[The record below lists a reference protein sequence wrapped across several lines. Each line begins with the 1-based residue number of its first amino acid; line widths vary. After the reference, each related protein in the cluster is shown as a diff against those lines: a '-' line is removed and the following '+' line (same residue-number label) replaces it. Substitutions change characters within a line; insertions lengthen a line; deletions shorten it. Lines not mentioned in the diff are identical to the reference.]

1 MEQIW
6 EMGPAYQEYL
16 RDESRKTGA
25 AQSISFPETEA
36 EVQAILRQVCGK
48 KIPVTIQGSRTGL
61 AAAAVPMEGHIL
73 NLSRMNRVLGM
84 SQTEGGFRLRVQPGV
99 ILSQLR
105 KGLEERRFPTEEW
118 TEADRQVY
126 ARFCR
131 APEQFFP
138 TDPTETSASLG
149 GMAACNASGARSF
162 RYGAARNY
170 IEALRLV
177 LADGDVLAVRR
188 GQFVARGRNLRLL
201 TLAGRV
207 LEVPLPTY
215 QMPAAKNAS
224 GYYAADQMDAVDFLV
239 GSDGTLGVITELT
252 LALLPLP
259 PVIWGASC
267 FFGQESQAVAFVEQL
282 RGQADFLAAL
292 EYFDAGALE
301 ILRQE
306 KAKSTAFSGLPQ
318 LPEQAAA
325 CVYAEFHC
333 QEEPQALEALSRMG
347 TVLEKSGGSEENTW
361 VARNALDRA
370 QLQFF
375 RHAVPESV
383 NRWIDE
389 RRKQDPS
396 LTKLAAD
403 MSVPDVY
410 LGQVVDLYREGLAR
424 CGLKS
429 AIWGHIGNNHLH
441 VNILPWN
448 REDYQKG
455 KDLYREWA
463 VQVTQMGGAIS
474 AEHGVGKLKAEYLT
488 VMYGPEHIREMIRAK
503 KALDPDFLLGRGN
516 LFAPPGKEE

>member
-1 MEQIW
+1 MEQIR
-6 EMGPAYQEYL
+6 EMSPAYQEYL
-16 RDESRKTGA
+16 RDESRKMGT
-25 AQSISFPETEA
+25 AQSISFPETEE

-61 AAAAVPMEGHIL
+61 AAAAVPMGGHIL
-73 NLSRMNRVLGM
+73 NMSRMNRVLGM
-84 SQTEGGFRLRVQPGV
+84 SQKEGRFRLRVQPGV

-105 KGLEERRFPTEEW
+105 KGLEERRFPAEDW
-118 TEADRQVY
+118 PEADRQAYVQ
-126 ARFCR
+126 FCR

-170 IEALRLV
+170 IEGLRLV
-177 LADGDVLAVRR
+177 LADGDVLAMRR
-188 GQFVARGRNLRLL
+188 GQFVAQGRSLQL
-201 TLAGRV
+201 TTLSGRI
-207 LEVPLPTY
+207 LDVPLPTY

-224 GYYAADQMDAVDFLV
+224 GYYAANQMDAVDFLV

-252 LALLPLP
+252 LELLPLP
-259 PVIWGASC
+259 PVIWGVSC
-267 FFGQESQAVAFVEQL
+267 FLGSEAQAVAFVEKI
-282 RGQADFLAAL
+282 RGQLESLAAL
-292 EYFDAGALE
+292 EYFDTGALK

-306 KAKSTAFSGLPQ
+306 KAKSTAFAGLPL
-318 LPEQAAA
+318 LPEQAEA

-333 QEEPQALEALSRMG
+333 QQESQALAALYRTGEILEEA
-347 TVLEKSGGSEENTW
+347 GGSEENTW
-361 VARNALDRA
+361 VARNALDRG

-403 MSVPDVY
+403 MSVPDAY
-410 LGQVVDLYREGLAR
+410 LEQVLDLYREGLAR
-424 CGLKS
+424 YGLTS

-448 REDYQKG
+448 KEDYQKG
-455 KDLYREWA
+455 KVLYREWA
-463 VQVTQMGGAIS
+463 AKVTQMGGAVS

-488 VMYGPEHIREMIRAK
+488 VMYGPEHIREMARAK
-503 KALDPDFLLGRGN
+503 QVFDPDFLLGRGN
-516 LFAPPGKEE
+516 LFAPPGEEA

>member
-1 MEQIW
+1 
-6 EMGPAYQEYL
+6 
-16 RDESRKTGA
+16 
-25 AQSISFPETEA
+25 
-36 EVQAILRQVCGK
+36 
-48 KIPVTIQGSRTGL
+48 
-61 AAAAVPMEGHIL
+61 
-73 NLSRMNRVLGM
+73 
-84 SQTEGGFRLRVQPGV
+84 
-99 ILSQLR
+99 
-105 KGLEERRFPTEEW
+105 
-118 TEADRQVY
+118 
-126 ARFCR
+126 
-131 APEQFFP
+131 
-138 TDPTETSASLG
+138 
-149 GMAACNASGARSF
+149 
-162 RYGAARNY
+162 
-170 IEALRLV
+170 
-177 LADGDVLAVRR
+177 
-188 GQFVARGRNLRLL
+188 
-201 TLAGRV
+201 
-207 LEVPLPTY
+207 
-215 QMPAAKNAS
+215 
-224 GYYAADQMDAVDFLV
+224 
-239 GSDGTLGVITELT
+239 
-252 LALLPLP
+252 
-259 PVIWGASC
+259 
-267 FFGQESQAVAFVEQL
+267 
-282 RGQADFLAAL
+282 
-292 EYFDAGALE
+292 
-301 ILRQE
+301 
-306 KAKSTAFSGLPQ
+306 
-318 LPEQAAA
+318 
-325 CVYAEFHC
+325 
-333 QEEPQALEALSRMG
+333 MG